1 MEKENKS
8 YEDIPETAEVTGN
21 VEEIIDPE
29 KTDERIWLSLQ
40 KGDMQCELPAA
51 CLRCSGGFLPK
62 PGDILCTS
70 ISVAP

>member
-8 YEDIPETAEVTGN
+8 YEDIPETVEVTGN

-51 CLRCSGGFLPK
+51 CLR
-62 PGDILCTS
+62 
-70 ISVAP
+70 

>member
-40 KGDMQCELPAA
+40 KGDMQ
-51 CLRCSGGFLPK
+51 FK
-62 PGDILCTS
+62 
-70 ISVAP
+70 

>member
-40 KGDMQCELPAA
+40 KAD
-51 CLRCSGGFLPK
+51 CSAQINLAGSQKRTG
-62 PGDILCTS
+62 
-70 ISVAP
+70 